1 MYVHDG
7 KAFDSLVEEGS
18 CAFAALYLA
27 GGPRPYA
34 PNPKRWPQVEHV
46 FRAHC
51 VSAEALERFGLYKEA
66 LLLSDAGLMAW
77 ARGQASLRAFISVF
91 SPSYP
96 SAWLRKLGSL
106 APPALW
112 VSGTFPSGPFLGLAG
127 SRSPFPLASSFAA
140 SWGSCASAAGYSLVS
155 GGAAGCDSLGMAS
168 FLRSGGQ
175 GAVRVLPRGLIPS
188 DASSSVCSVSL
199 DPPGESFSSLSAM
212 RRNALIYA
220 LSDAAAAVQ
229 PRFREGGTWH
239 GAYHALRSR
248 LCRVFLMS
256 APSDLACSALS
267 SLGASVLSMDALQ
280 SLPSF
285 RQVLLDAPV
294 QPCLFGAAV

>member
-46 FRAHC
+46 IRVHG
-51 VSAEALERFGLYKEA
+51 VSVEALERFGLYKEA
-66 LLLSDAGLMAW
+66 LLLSDADLMAW
-77 ARGQASLRAFISVF
+77 ARRQASLGAFLSVF

-96 SAWLRKLGSL
+96 SAWLRKLGSD

-112 VSGTFPSGPFLGLAG
+112 VSGTFPSGPFLGLTG
-127 SRSPFPLASSFAA
+127 SRWPSSSASLFAA
-140 SWGSCASAAGYSLVS
+140 SWGSCAFTAGYSLVS
-155 GGAAGCDSLGMAS
+155 GGAAGCDSIGMAS
-168 FLRSGGQ
+168 FLRSGGS
-175 GAVRVLPRGLIPS
+175 GAVCVLPRGLVPS
-188 DASSSVCSVSL
+188 DASPAVCCASL
-199 DPPGESFSSLSAM
+199 DAPGAPFSSLSAM
-212 RRNALIYA
+212 RRNVLLYS
-220 LSDAAAAVQ
+220 LSDAAAAVL

-256 APSDLACSALS
+256 DPSDFACSALS
-267 SLGASVLSMDALQ
+267 SLGASVISMDALQ
-280 SLPSF
+280 SLASF
-285 RQVLLDAPV
+285 RQALLDAPV
-294 QPCLFGAAV
+294 QPCLFSAAV